1 MEEFDFDTAFAA
13 IDENLEL
20 VGINLSLAKD
30 ALGY

>member
-1 MEEFDFDTAFAA
+1 MEDFNFDAAFAE
-13 IDENLEL
+13 INENLEL